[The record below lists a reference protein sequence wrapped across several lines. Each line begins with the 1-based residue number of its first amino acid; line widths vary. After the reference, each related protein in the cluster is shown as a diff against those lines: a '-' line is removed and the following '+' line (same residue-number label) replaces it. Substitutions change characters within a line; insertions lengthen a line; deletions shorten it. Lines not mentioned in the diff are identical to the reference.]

1 MIHIFLLFFLLVTL
15 LGNFLLTYLF
25 PAVGIVVNSITILG
39 YLIFASYDIYDLD
52 AQDVFSLSA
61 TFLLIN
67 LITVYLHFS
76 GIYINSLITYL
87 LLLFI
92 ALIFCLKIFHEKR
105 LFRLKNIVHI
115 YIIIPIGIL
124 FGFAAFYFMSFSQFA
139 SLQISPN
146 LALPIII
153 LIGIAESIFFQAL
166 LQNAIASMTDTFI
179 AITFTSILYGVFHFS
194 TNIFTTLLFM
204 ILSLVYCVTYTVT
217 KNIYISIGLNVVIN
231 ITFYILTSNL
241 LIFAVR

>member
-15 LGNFLLTYLF
+15 LGNLLLTYLI
-25 PAVGIVVNSITILG
+25 PAIGIVVNSITILG
-39 YLIFASYDIYDLD
+39 YLIFASYDVYDLD

-67 LITVYLHFS
+67 LITVYLHFP
-76 GIYINSLITYL
+76 GVYINSVITYL

-92 ALIFCLKIFHEKR
+92 SLIFCLKIFHKNQ
-105 LFRLKNIVHI
+105 LFTLKNIVHS
-115 YIIIPIGIL
+115 YIVIPVGIL

-139 SLQISPN
+139 VLQIS
-146 LALPIII
+146 LAFALPLIL

-166 LQNAIASMTDTFI
+166 LQNAIESMTDTFI
-179 AITFTSILYGVFHFS
+179 AITFTSILYGIFHFS
-194 TNIFTTLLFM
+194 TNMFTTLLFM
-204 ILSLVYCVTYTVT
+204 IISLVYCVTYSVT
-217 KNIYISIGLNVVIN
+217 KNIYISIGVNVIIN
-231 ITFYILTSNL
+231 GTFYILTSNL